1 MYLTSKA
8 ISGQTVPN
16 SLPDSIAEEVQIAVA
31 TLDSTDTAKE
41 STSAQMQPPM
51 MTGAQ
56 QQMPMMT
63 GSVSP
68 VNGQLTGMQGNG
80 NLSGMV
86 PPQITG
92 YQQMQPTGLQVPMM
106 TGVTPIMA
114 ANQQVPMPTGMN
126 AHNLDFTSRMMPMPT
141 GMYIANRRKDFQSLA
156 GKVKI
161 PWAVTTEERERYRE
175 IFKAW
180 DSDKKGFLPG
190 EKAKEIFSQSG
201 LPQNVLM
208 QIWYAK
214 FLIIDTNVIF
224 ISNLSFTLSTGISQT
239 QIIKES

>member
-1 MYLTSKA
+1 MRHCVINLAYFRDLSAVTPSPQLSFPEFAIAMYLTSKA
-8 ISGQTVPN
+8 ISGQAVPG
-16 SLPDSIAEEVQIAVA
+16 SLPDDIAEEVQIAVA
-31 TLDSTDTAKE
+31 TLESTDTAKDT
-41 STSAQMQPPM
+41 SSAQAQYPM
-51 MTGAQ
+51 MTRAQ

-63 GSVSP
+63 GTVSP
-68 VNGQLTGMQGNG
+68 INGQLTGMQGNG
-80 NLSGMV
+80 SMSGLV
-86 PPQITG
+86 PPQMTG

-106 TGVTPIMA
+106 TGVTPIMV
-114 ANQQVPMPTGMN
+114 ANQQVAMPTGMN

-161 PWAVTTEERERYRE
+161 PWAVTTEERDRYRE

-190 EKAKEIFSQSG
+190 DTAKEIFSQSG

-208 QIWYAK
+208 QIWY
-214 FLIIDTNVIF
+214 V
-224 ISNLSFTLSTGISQT
+224 
-239 QIIKES
+239 